1 MTVDLIAN
9 HEGRARVG
17 DQQVEVST
25 FVIDTPGAKSECWVT
40 YLGGGGSGFRF
51 DQLPSAEAEKMV
63 AKSKKLGTIRGEVA
77 AVRWS
82 LLPIRDLPTL
92 EIQLKEWSVNG
103 IRQPEPEKPK

>member
-1 MTVDLIAN
+1 
-9 HEGRARVG
+9 
-17 DQQVEVST
+17 
-25 FVIDTPGAKSECWVT
+25 
-40 YLGGGGSGFRF
+40 
-51 DQLPSAEAEKMV
+51 MV